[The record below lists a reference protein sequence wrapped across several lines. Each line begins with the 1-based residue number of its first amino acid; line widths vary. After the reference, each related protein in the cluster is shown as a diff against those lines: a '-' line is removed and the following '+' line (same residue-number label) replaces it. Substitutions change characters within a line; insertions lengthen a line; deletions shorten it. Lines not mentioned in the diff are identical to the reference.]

1 VSLRRAP
8 FHRVL
13 YRPALWLGGER
24 ELTGSTAVIA
34 IGLAVLGQNLIAL
47 TVAAL
52 LWFMAIYLLRQMAK
66 SDAQMSRVYLRQI
79 RYRGY
84 YPPRSRPY
92 AGGSSLGAAAQWSIL
107 IVGVLAALALVYW
120 KA

>member
-1 VSLRRAP
+1 MSLRRTP

-34 IGLAVLGQNLIAL
+34 IGLAVLGQNLVAF

-52 LWFMAIYLLRQMAK
+52 LWFLAIYLLRQMAK
-66 SDAQMSRVYLRQI
+66 SDPQMSRVYMRQV

-92 AGGSSLGAAAQWSIL
+92 IGGSRMGAAAQWSIL
-107 IVGVLAALALVYW
+107 VAGALAGVALVYW